1 MPAKTPDPNVIQP
14 IVNVEAL
21 TFVKPDVK
29 NQNIIVGDFTYFAD
43 KDFERHVTHH
53 YDFIGDKLIIG
64 ANSVVASDVT
74 PYTIVAGNPA
84 KLIRKRFDD
93 ELIEIMLKFKWW
105 DKSIE
110 EINNLIPVLTSNDLK
125 KVKAELKAR
134 LV

>member
-1 MPAKTPDPNVIQP
+1 MPAKIPDPNVIQP
-14 IVNVEAL
+14 IANVEAL
-21 TFVKPDVK
+21 TFAKPDVK

-64 ANSVVASDVT
+64 ANSVVASDVA

-93 ELIEIMLKFKWW
+93 ELTALLLQFKWW